1 MKRILSLILTLSL
14 LTCLAACGSVGGKS
28 QDTQGSNAEAP
39 ASSSDTGITGMR
51 FAVDKSP
58 LSIEAGNTEK
68 GYFKVEG
75 NDDFSL
81 DDIEFVSSDPSVV
94 TFEYDKTALT
104 TCVYYTINGLKAG
117 SATVYAQTKDGTVKT
132 SEISVTVAGYLYSV
146 ADFDDTSIPTA
157 KRMTLR
163 VTASE
168 DYIYSMTDSE
178 IEAMLK
184 YIADNYASTHSMNA
198 VIVYLFCDGD
208 DTSGAYTIGACTYAP
223 EGDISKASD
232 VEAGDYSTFDYD
244 ITIYSEAERALYR
257 Q

>member
-1 MKRILSLILTLSL
+1 MKHILSFILILSMLVCLS
-14 LTCLAACGSVGGKS
+14 ACSSFSDGT
-28 QDTQGSNAEAP
+28 QDTHGINTETP
-39 ASSSDTGITGMR
+39 ASSDTGITGLK
-51 FAVDKSP
+51 FSVDKSP
-58 LSIEAGNTEK
+58 LNIEAGDTEK
-68 GYFKVEG
+68 GYFKVDG

-81 DDIEFVSSDPSVV
+81 DDIEFVSSNPSIV

-132 SEISVTVAGYLYSV
+132 SEISVTVSGYLYSI
-146 ADFDDTSIPTA
+146 AAFDDTSIPTA

-168 DYIYSMTDSE
+168 DYIYAMTDAE

-184 YIADNYASTHSMNA
+184 YIADNYAAKHSMNA

-208 DTSGAYTIGACTYAP
+208 DIDGAYTIGACTYAP
-223 EGDISKASD
+223 GGDIAKAPD
-232 VEAGDYSTFDYD
+232 VEAGDYSSFDYD
-244 ITIYSEAERALYR
+244 ITIYSKAERSQYR
-257 Q
+257 